1 MNSNQFMTKSHSTS
15 QKKHV
20 RFIESNDFP
29 ITYIYDKQKSSC
41 MDNTKKNIINK
52 ISNSSNSSLSKYS
65 YIPGVSKMKHLS
77 NDIIETLFSREN
89 ITKSRNTNIKDSV
102 SDNKSSS
109 YYLQQQSFPINLKMS
124 NSRYIN
130 FKNNRPKSK
139 NKKSLSINSN
149 MLIKNNKLLFANM
162 GVSKKRSLL
171 QLATQSREMS
181 KSNNEETNSNNLFLQ
196 KGKIKRSSLVDRY
209 MFKIANPDGVMED
222 YIIEGDKPG
231 DKYKRFKNQIL
242 KGKNKV
248 YRLIQDVK
256 RTQMISDTMISV
268 YITRL
273 KGNRFHRHNKT
284 MSY

>member
-1 MNSNQFMTKSHSTS
+1 MNSIHLMSQSHSTS
-15 QKKHV
+15 NKKHV
-20 RFIESNDFP
+20 KFIESSDFS
-29 ITYIYDKQKSSC
+29 ITYNYERPKSCCYDS
-41 MDNTKKNIINK
+41 NK
-52 ISNSSNSSLSKYS
+52 RYYPDSNYNSSANVNKYS

-77 NDIIETLFSREN
+77 NSIIESLISREGLPKS
-89 ITKSRNTNIKDSV
+89 KSRNDININSQL
-102 SDNKSSS
+102 SSKT
-109 YYLQQQSFPINLKMS
+109 QSFPINLKA
-124 NSRYIN
+124 NSHYLT
-130 FKNNRPKSK
+130 FKKSK
-139 NKKSLSINSN
+139 PKINPHKNSINSN
-149 MLIKNNKLLFANM
+149 ILMKNNKLLFANM

-171 QLATQSREMS
+171 QLATQSKEFS
-181 KSNNEETNSNNLFLQ
+181 KSNTEDTISNDLFLQ

-209 MFKIANPDGVMED
+209 VFKIANPDGVMED
-222 YIIEGDKPG
+222 YIIEEDKPG
-231 DKYKRFKNQIL
+231 DKYKRFKNQIM